1 MGQIF
6 FFFFLSVPLVLLIG
20 SVWSILELSFSLY
33 IFFFLN
39 SIGNFMSADIISD
52 LVGLGALSFSS
63 FA

>member
-1 MGQIF
+1 MGQS

-20 SVWSILELSFSLY
+20 CVWSILELSFSLY

-39 SIGNFMSADIISD
+39 SIGNFMSTDIISD

>member
-1 MGQIF
+1 MGQI